1 MNIEKF
7 STDEQ
12 TAEISIIIAPEDY
25 QNKLTKGLKDYAQ
38 KARIPGFRPGK
49 VPVGMVKKM
58 VGKSLLADE
67 LNNITSDAIF
77 NYIKE
82 NNLDI
87 IGNPLPKESPNTEL
101 ELDEL
106 KSYTF
111 KFEIAYAPTFDLEV
125 SKNKTYDFHR
135 FEPEAKFIDEQV
147 ASYQKRVGEVVEY
160 EVSELNDDITGTLTE
175 LDENGEAKEN
185 GIVAIG
191 AKITFDDIKNENHQ
205 KALIGLNIGDT
216 ITLNLKEV
224 IENEVV
230 IASLLKIDSSL
241 VEALNPNFSF
251 KVEKIE
257 RVKAAEINQE
267 FFDKLF
273 GPGIINSEEELRERI
288 KNDAIAHYEKDAEN
302 RFFNEVVEDL
312 VNNTNFTLPED
323 FLKRWLVS
331 VNRENVSTEDILQ
344 NFSKYEKGIR
354 WQLIEAKLVKDN
366 NITVSEDDVVDFFQN
381 EYMSYFGMGLDNEE
395 MLGRIRDLAKG
406 MLKNEKEV
414 NRAYDKIYIDRLTQ
428 LFKNG
433 FKLNVIESDF
443 DTWLNYMK
451 QPLSSAQ

>member
-147 ASYQKRVGEVVEY
+147 ATYQKRVGEVVEY

-185 GIVAIG
+185 GIVAVG

-205 KALIGLNIGDT
+205 KALIGLNMVDT

-251 KVEKIE
+251 KIEKIE
-257 RVKAAEINQE
+257 RVKPAEINQE

-273 GPGIINSEEELRERI
+273 GPGVINSEEELRERI

-366 NITVSEDDVVDFFQN
+366 NITVSEDDVVDFFQH

-433 FKLNVIESDF
+433 FKINVIASDF

>member
-147 ASYQKRVGEVVEY
+147 ATYQKRVGEVVEY

-185 GIVAIG
+185 GIVAVG

-205 KALIGLNIGDT
+205 QALIGLNMGDT

-257 RVKAAEINQE
+257 RVKPAEINQE

-273 GPGIINSEEELRERI
+273 GPGVINSEEELRERI

-344 NFSKYEKGIR
+344 NFSRYEKGIR
-354 WQLIEAKLVKDN
+354 WQLIEAKLIKDN
-366 NITVSEDDVVDFFQN
+366 NITVSEDDIVDFFQN

-395 MLGRIRDLAKG
+395 MFGRIRDLAKG

-433 FKLNVIESDF
+433 FKLNVIASDF

>member
-125 SKNKTYDFHR
+125 SKNKSYDFHR

-147 ASYQKRVGEVVEY
+147 ATYQKRVGEVVEY

-185 GIVAIG
+185 GIVAVG

-205 KALIGLNIGDT
+205 QALIGLNMGDT

-257 RVKAAEINQE
+257 RVKPAEINQE

-433 FKLNVIESDF
+433 FKLNVIASDF

>member
-125 SKNKTYDFHR
+125 SKNKSYDFHR

-147 ASYQKRVGEVVEY
+147 ATYQKRVGEVVEY

-185 GIVAIG
+185 GIVAVG

-205 KALIGLNIGDT
+205 QALIGLNMGDT

-241 VEALNPNFSF
+241 VEAINPNFSF

-257 RVKAAEINQE
+257 RVKPAEINQE

-366 NITVSEDDVVDFFQN
+366 NITVSEDDVVDFFQH

-433 FKLNVIESDF
+433 FKLNVIASDF

>member
-147 ASYQKRVGEVVEY
+147 ATYQKRVGEVVEY

-185 GIVAIG
+185 GIVAVG

-205 KALIGLNIGDT
+205 KALIGLNMGDT

-257 RVKAAEINQE
+257 RVKPAEINQE

-273 GPGIINSEEELRERI
+273 GPGVINSEEELRERI

-433 FKLNVIESDF
+433 FKLNVIASDF